1 MLHIVFFF
9 MFKVQQTSYYY
20 VCCSFIVSHLVKA
33 KNKNRQK
40 ATNQNKK
47 LPKYEMEKEAKNQN
61 CALLLHLLVKKHT
74 KNSEQTSDK

>member
-1 MLHIVFFF
+1 

-33 KNKNRQK
+33 KNKNKKQTK
-40 ATNQNKK
+40 GNEPKIKNCIKK

-61 CALLLHLLVKKHT
+61 CALLLHLLAKKTHT